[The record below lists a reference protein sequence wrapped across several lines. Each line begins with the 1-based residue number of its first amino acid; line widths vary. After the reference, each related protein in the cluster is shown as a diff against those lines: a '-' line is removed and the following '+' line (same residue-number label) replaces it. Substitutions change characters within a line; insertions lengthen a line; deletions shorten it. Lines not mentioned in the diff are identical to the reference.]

1 MENIDLYSLYRYF
14 HLVFMTTWM
23 AGLFYLPRLFVYHS
37 KAKLES
43 REYETFII
51 MEKKLLRFIM
61 NPSMIFTWIFGLLLV
76 VHQEIYNEIWF
87 KIKFIF
93 VILISIFHM
102 YCARVRKMF
111 ELKRNISKENFFRW
125 INEIP
130 TILFLV
136 IIYLVIFKPFN

>member
-1 MENIDLYSLYRYF
+1 MENIDLYSLYKYF

-37 KAKLES
+37 MAKIES

-76 VHQEIYNEIWF
+76 VHQEIYNELWF
-87 KIKFIF
+87 KIKFVF

-111 ELKRNISKENFFRW
+111 ELRKTFQKKVFQMD
-125 INEIP
+125 
-130 TILFLV
+130 
-136 IIYLVIFKPFN
+136 

>member
-1 MENIDLYSLYRYF
+1 MENIDLYSLYKYF

-37 KAKLES
+37 MAKIES

-76 VHQEIYNEIWF
+76 VQQEIYNELWF

-111 ELKRNISKENFFRW
+111 ELKKKHFKRK
-125 INEIP
+125 
-130 TILFLV
+130 
-136 IIYLVIFKPFN
+136 IFQMD

>member
-1 MENIDLYSLYRYF
+1 MENIDLYSLYKYF

-37 KAKLES
+37 MAKIES

-76 VHQEIYNEIWF
+76 VHQEIYNELWF
-87 KIKFIF
+87 KIKFVF

-111 ELKRNISKENFFRW
+111 ELKKHFKRKFFQMD
-125 INEIP
+125 
-130 TILFLV
+130 
-136 IIYLVIFKPFN
+136 

>member
-1 MENIDLYSLYRYF
+1 MENIDLYSLYKYF

-37 KAKLES
+37 MAKIES

-76 VHQEIYNEIWF
+76 VHQEIYNELWF
-87 KIKFIF
+87 KIKFVF

-111 ELKRNISKENFFRW
+111 ELKKTFQKKVFSDGLMKYQQYYF
-125 INEIP
+125 
-130 TILFLV
+130 
-136 IIYLVIFKPFN
+136 

>member
-1 MENIDLYSLYRYF
+1 MENIDLYSLYKYF

-37 KAKLES
+37 MAKIES

-76 VHQEIYNEIWF
+76 VHQEIYNEDDF
-87 KIKFIF
+87 ESGNLDQF
-93 VILISIFHM
+93 VGKLVSTSSDSTSSLNHI
-102 YCARVRKMF
+102 
-111 ELKRNISKENFFRW
+111 EL
-125 INEIP
+125 
-130 TILFLV
+130 
-136 IIYLVIFKPFN
+136 

>member
-1 MENIDLYSLYRYF
+1 MEYSLYNTLKYLHIIF
-14 HLVFMTTWM
+14 FTTWM
-23 AGLFYLPRLFVYHS
+23 AGIFYLPRLFVYHS

-43 REYETFII
+43 GEYETFII